1 MVYNGEESFSRH
13 IHQQAPLAGAMLDY
27 MERRSASFHVPGH
40 KDGELYRRMADDWPQ
55 PGKELLDS
63 MASLL
68 AMDTTEVEGT
78 DDLHHPTGPIAE
90 AQRLAARCFGAEDT
104 HFLIGGSTVGNM
116 ALLLS
121 SCTRPGDLIIVQ
133 RNVHKSILHGLMLAG
148 ATAVFLTPR
157 TDPATGLTAVPEVET
172 VREALNRFPQAKAV
186 MITNPNYYG
195 MGADIREMARL
206 AHDHG
211 IPLLVDEA
219 HGAHFGF
226 HPSVPPSSLSMGA
239 DGVVQSTHKMLGG
252 MTMSAMLHVQGP
264 RLDRDRLKQVLTMLQ
279 SSSPSYPLMASL
291 DLSRYWLDRHGAAAL
306 EPGLEAARWL
316 RERIQAM
323 PAFELVPEPDS
334 SAEYHYQDPFKIAL
348 RDRHDRVSGYELLDM
363 LSAHGCVAEMA
374 DPRYVV
380 AALSLSTS
388 MADAERLAQAL
399 EAVAVT
405 IGDAPTYTT
414 VRANDMVENAAGAT
428 VSTPV
433 PFSLYDA
440 ARAKTVRVPV
450 SEAVGAVAAET
461 VTPYPPGIPL
471 LYRGERVTE
480 AVVRQLERLAEAG
493 AKCHGAGDPTLRTL
507 QIMANDINGTEEE
520 TQDEQYK

>member
-1 MVYNGEESFSRH
+1 MVYFEEDTFSRH
-13 IHQQAPLAGAMLDY
+13 IHQHAPLFGAMLDY

-40 KDGELYRRMADDWPQ
+40 KDGELYRRMADEWPY
-55 PGKELLDS
+55 PGQQLLRS

-78 DDLHHPTGPIAE
+78 DDLHHPSGPIAE
-90 AQRLAARCFGAEDT
+90 AQRLAAHCFGAEET
-104 HFLIGGSTVGNM
+104 HFLIGGSTVGNI

-148 ATAVFLTPR
+148 ATAVFLTPQP
-157 TDPATGLTAVPEVET
+157 DPASGLAIVPDAET
-172 VREALNRFPQAKAV
+172 VSEALDRYPQAKAV

-226 HPSVPPSSLSMGA
+226 HPAVPPSSLSMGA

-264 RLDRDRLKQVLTMLQ
+264 RLDRDRLKQVLTMVQ

-323 PAFELVPEPDS
+323 PEFELVPGPDAS
-334 SAEYHYQDPFKIAL
+334 TAHHYQDPFKMVL
-348 RDRHDRVSGYELLDM
+348 RDRHDRLSGYELLEK

-405 IGDAPTYTT
+405 IGDAPTYNTM
-414 VRANDMVENAAGAT
+414 RANDMVENAAGA
-428 VSTPV
+428 SCSDPV
-433 PFSLYDA
+433 PFSLYDDPQA
-440 ARAKTVRVPV
+440 TTMRVPIRD
-450 SEAVGAVAAET
+450 AAGGIAAET

-471 LYRGERVTE
+471 LYRGERVSE

-493 AKCHGAGDPTLRTL
+493 AKCHGAGDATLRTI
-507 QIMANDINGTEEE
+507 QIFANEINGTEEE
-520 TQDEQYK
+520 TQYE

>member
-1 MVYNGEESFSRH
+1 MEYNGEDSFSRH
-13 IHQQAPLAGAMLDY
+13 IHQHAPLLGAMLDY
-27 MERRSASFHVPGH
+27 MERRSVSFHVPGH
-40 KDGELYRRMADDWPQ
+40 KDGELYRRMADEWLQ
-55 PGKELLDS
+55 PGKELLRS

-68 AMDTTEVEGT
+68 AIDTTEVEGT

-90 AQRLAARCFGAEDT
+90 AQRLAASCFGAEKT

-121 SCTRPGDLIIVQ
+121 CCTGPGDLIIVQ

-157 TDPATGLTAVPEVET
+157 TDPATGLATVPDVET
-172 VREALNRFPQAKAV
+172 VSEALNRYPQAKAV

-195 MGADIREMARL
+195 MGADISEMARL
-206 AHDHG
+206 AHVHG

-226 HPSVPPSSLSMGA
+226 HPAVPPSSLSMGA

-316 RERIQAM
+316 RERIQSM
-323 PAFELVPEPDS
+323 PAFEQVPEPGRLT
-334 SAEYHYQDPFKIAL
+334 AYHYQDPFKIVL
-348 RDRHDRVSGYELLDM
+348 RDRYGRVSGYELLDK
-363 LSAHGCVAEMA
+363 LSAYGCVAEMA

-380 AALSLSTS
+380 AALGLSTS

-405 IGDAPTYTT
+405 IGDAPTYNRM
-414 VRANDMVENAAGAT
+414 RADDMVEDPAGA
-428 VSTPV
+428 SFSEPV

-440 ARAKTVRVPV
+440 LQAKTMRVPA
-450 SEAVGAVAAET
+450 SAAVGKIAAET

-480 AVVRQLERLAEAG
+480 AGVQQLERLAEAG
-493 AKCHGAGDPTLRTL
+493 AKCHGAGDPTLRTI
-507 QIMANDINGTEEE
+507 QIFANEINGTEEE
-520 TQDEQYK
+520 KLYE

>member
-1 MVYNGEESFSRH
+1 MAYNGEESFSRH
-13 IHQQAPLAGAMLDY
+13 IYQQAPLVGAMLDY

-40 KDGELYRRMADDWPQ
+40 KDGEMYRRMADEWPY
-55 PGKELLDS
+55 PGNELLRS

-90 AQRLAARCFGAEDT
+90 AQRLAARCFGAEET

-116 ALLLS
+116 GLLLS

-133 RNVHKSILHGLMLAG
+133 RNVHKSILHGLMLVG
-148 ATAVFLTPR
+148 AMAVFLTPR
-157 TDPATGLTAVPEVET
+157 TDPVSGLAAVPGVET
-172 VREALNRFPQAKAV
+172 VSEALNRYPQAKAV

-195 MGADIREMARL
+195 IGTDISEMARL
-206 AHDHG
+206 VHDHG

-226 HPSVPPSSLSMGA
+226 HPSVPPSALSMGA

-264 RLDRDRLKQVLTMLQ
+264 RLDRNRLKQGLTMLQ

-306 EPGLEAARWL
+306 ELGLEAARWL
-316 RERIQAM
+316 RERIQAI
-323 PAFELVPEPDS
+323 PAFQLIEEPGS
-334 SAEYHYQDPFKIAL
+334 LTAYHYQDPFKIVL
-348 RDRHDRVSGYELLDM
+348 RDRYDRLSGYELLDK

-388 MADAERLAQAL
+388 MVDAERLAQAL
-399 EAVAVT
+399 EVLAMT
-405 IGDAPTYTT
+405 IGDAPTYNTMQE
-414 VRANDMVENAAGAT
+414 NDMIENTAGA
-428 VSTPV
+428 SCSEPV
-433 PFSLYDA
+433 PFSMYDA
-440 ARAKTVRVPV
+440 PQEKTVRVPA
-450 SEAVGAVAAET
+450 SAAVGGIAAET

-480 AVVRQLERLAEAG
+480 AVVRQLERLAGAG
-493 AKCHGAGDPTLRTL
+493 GKCHGAGDPTLQTI
-507 QIMANDINGTEEE
+507 QIFANEINGAEEE
-520 TQDEQYK
+520 TQYE